1 MWNVGKM
8 TGFFWVFFL
17 QIIFVEDKKFGEIQY
32 VSDLNPPENY
42 EISFNFMTNFVSF
55 FQILRLVL
63 STINFYFD
71 PKINNSEFQAAIN
84 DTFWEEMSK
93 ILFLNN
99 KKQLK

>member
-1 MWNVGKM
+1 MALALAMYSDIYTKTYVGM
-8 TGFFWVFFL
+8 G
-17 QIIFVEDKKFGEIQY
+17 
-32 VSDLNPPENY
+32 
-42 EISFNFMTNFVSF
+42 FNFMTNFVSF

-99 KKQLK
+99 KK